1 MHDSGKSTSPNPS
14 RDGAGHRAG
23 DSSSSSRP
31 RNAFDPEFLR
41 ERQEREDE
49 PLAASEAESRGPWI
63 VVEAE
68 PPSPGAPDSGPLR
81 RRWQVYRAWEDPET
95 DAPTAGFRF
104 REQAFLY
111 AAALEVGAR
120 GSVLTLGREPREGG
134 GYDVVQW
141 DIQGHPE
148 VVGRV
153 ALYDEEVFPTFQ
165 KLETLLRAIEP
176 LAQVLEAAGGVIL
189 ELLGRRLMVE

>member
-1 MHDSGKSTSPNPS
+1 MHDSDKSTSPNS
-14 RDGAGHRAG
+14 SQDGLG
-23 DSSSSSRP
+23 SSGGRP

-41 ERQEREDE
+41 ERQAREDE

-63 VVEAE
+63 VVETK
-68 PPSPGAPDSGPLR
+68 PPTPGSGR
-81 RRWQVYRAWEDPET
+81 GSAASRERYEVYRAWEDPET
-95 DAPTAGFRF
+95 DPPTASFRF

-148 VVGRV
+148 VVGHV
-153 ALYDEEVFPTFQ
+153 AVYDEEVFPTFQ